1 LATHHEERTVL
12 KTHGRYAFSAIVG
25 RPPYDWPNGTRL
37 AVYVAVNLEQF
48 PFGEGLGPELNPRQP
63 EPDVVNHSW
72 RDWGNRVGVWRLL
85 ELFDAHSMPCAAL
98 VNTALYDECPEV
110 IRAFRARGDEI
121 VGHGRTNA
129 ERQSDMDEA
138 AERSMIA
145 EVTARIARAEGRPPA
160 GWLGPWVS
168 ETRVTPDLLE
178 EAGYRYVLD
187 WGHDD
192 QPVWLRTRSGGRILS
207 VPYPRPTNDLPLM
220 HGARVAPTV
229 WTDILIDQFD
239 EMLEQSRRQPLVFN
253 LSLHPFLTGHAFRL
267 RHLRRALA
275 HIAAHRERIW
285 LTHAGAIAEHAA
297 SLPEGL
303 GP

>member
-1 LATHHEERTVL
+1 VL
-12 KTHGRYAFSAIVG
+12 KTHGRYAYSAIVE
-25 RPPYDWPNGTRL
+25 RPPYDWPNGARL
-37 AVYVAVNLEQF
+37 AAYVAVNLEQF

-85 ELFDAHSMPCAAL
+85 ELFDAHAVPCAAL
-98 VNTALYDECPEV
+98 ANAALYDHCPQV
-110 IRAFRARGDEI
+110 LAAFRRRGDEI

-129 ERQSDMDEA
+129 ERQSEMDEP
-138 AERSMIA
+138 AERAMIE

-178 EAGYRYVLD
+178 EAGYRYLLD

-220 HGARVAPTV
+220 HGAKAAPSV
-229 WTDILIDQFD
+229 WADILIDQFD

-253 LSLHPFLTGHAFRL
+253 LSLHPYLTGHAFRL
-267 RHLRRALA
+267 RQLRRVVER
-275 HIAAHRERIW
+275 IAGARERIW
-285 LTHAGAIAEHAA
+285 LTRPGEIAAHARA
-297 SLPEGL
+297 LPDGVV
-303 GP
+303 P

>member
-1 LATHHEERTVL
+1 MLR
-12 KTHGRYAFSAIVG
+12 THGRYAYSPIVE

-63 EPDVVNHSW
+63 EPDVVNHAW

-85 ELFDAHSMPCAAL
+85 ELLDAHAVPCAAL
-98 VNTALYDECPEV
+98 VNTALYDHCPQV
-110 IRAFRARGDEI
+110 TTAFRKRGDEF

-138 AERSMIA
+138 AERAMIA
-145 EVTARIARAEGRPPA
+145 EVTERIAREEGRPPA
-160 GWLGPWVS
+160 GWLGPGVS
-168 ETRVTPDLLE
+168 ETHVTPDLLD
-178 EAGYRYVLD
+178 EAGYRYLLD

-192 QPVWLRTRSGGRILS
+192 QPVWLRTRSRGRILS

-220 HGARVAPTV
+220 HGAKVVPSA
-229 WTDILIDQFD
+229 WTDLLIDQFD

-253 LSLHPFLTGHAFRL
+253 LSLHPYLIGHAFRL
-267 RHLRRALA
+267 RQLRRLVE
-275 HIAAHRERIW
+275 HILRARDRIW
-285 LTHAGAIAEHAA
+285 LTRPGAIADYARA
-297 SLPEGL
+297 LPDGMV
-303 GP
+303 P

>member
-1 LATHHEERTVL
+1 VL
-12 KTHGRYAFSAIVG
+12 RTHGRYAYSPIVE

-48 PFGEGLGPELNPRQP
+48 PFGEGMGPELNPRQP
-63 EPDVVNHSW
+63 EPDVVNHAW

-85 ELFDAHSMPCAAL
+85 ELLDAHAVPCAAL
-98 VNTALYDECPEV
+98 ANTALYDHCPQV
-110 IRAFRARGDEI
+110 IAAFRKRGDEF

-138 AERSMIA
+138 AERAMIA
-145 EVTARIARAEGRPPA
+145 AVTARIAREEGRPPA

-168 ETRVTPDLLE
+168 ETHVTPDLLE
-178 EAGYRYVLD
+178 EAGYRYLLD

-192 QPVWLRTRSGGRILS
+192 QPVWLRTRSRGRILS

-220 HGARVAPTV
+220 HGAKVVPSA
-229 WTDILIDQFD
+229 WTDLLIDQFD

-253 LSLHPFLTGHAFRL
+253 LSLHPYLIGHAFRL
-267 RHLRRALA
+267 RQLRRLVE
-275 HIAAHRERIW
+275 HILRARDRIW
-285 LTHAGAIAEHAA
+285 LTRPGAIADYARA
-297 SLPEGL
+297 LPEDVV
-303 GP
+303 P